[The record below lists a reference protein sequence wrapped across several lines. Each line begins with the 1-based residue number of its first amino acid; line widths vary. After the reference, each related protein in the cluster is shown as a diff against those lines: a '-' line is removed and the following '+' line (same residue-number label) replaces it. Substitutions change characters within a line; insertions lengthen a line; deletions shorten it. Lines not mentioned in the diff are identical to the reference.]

1 MKQNIT
7 VKRMTLS
14 GVVAAVYV
22 VLTLMNPLSFGVIQF
37 RISTLLL
44 PLAVF
49 VPQVRAGLV
58 LGTAIG
64 NLNSSL
70 GIIDIVVG
78 SVVSAIAVYLV
89 PKVRIKAVMPVL
101 YAIDS
106 GVLVALEL
114 WYCFKTPV
122 WYNILTVGVSGV
134 ILYAIGFV
142 IMKQIAKP
150 LNRYF
155 V

>member
-1 MKQNIT
+1 MEQNIT

-14 GVVAAVYV
+14 GVVAAVYA
-22 VLTLMNPLSFGVIQF
+22 VLTLINPLSFGVIQF

-49 VPQVRAGLV
+49 VPQIRVGLV
-58 LGTAIG
+58 IGTAIG

-78 SVVSAIAVYLV
+78 SIVSAIAVYLV
-89 PKVRIKAVMPVL
+89 PKVRVKVIMPIL

-134 ILYAIGFV
+134 ILYAVGLV
-142 IMKQIAKP
+142 VMKQVAKP
-150 LNRYF
+150 INRYF